1 MDALI
6 MLRIEADR
14 AGAPA
19 LALLLEVIAADLHG
33 RGYVNPTERRLL
45 LRGFARHQGEGSAML
60 ARLYRRAVAVVE
72 AIAEPVGE
80 MRKAA

>member
-6 MLRIEADR
+6 MLRNEADR

-19 LALLLEVIAADLHG
+19 LALLLEIIAADLRE
-33 RGYVNPTERRLL
+33 RGYVNATERRLL
-45 LRGFARHQGEGSAML
+45 MRGLTRHQGEGSTL

-72 AIAEPVGE
+72 AIAEPVDE

>member
-6 MLRIEADR
+6 ILRIEADR

-19 LALLLEVIAADLHG
+19 LVLLLEIIAADLHG
-33 RGYVNPTERRLL
+33 RGYINATERRLL
-45 LRGFARHQGEGSAML
+45 LRGLTRHQGDGSPL
-60 ARLYRRAVAVVE
+60 ARLYRRAVALVE
-72 AIAEPVGE
+72 AIAEPAGE